1 MADICKL
8 NINGVIYD
16 IKDSI
21 ARAIIETLQNEGYL
35 KSTDVIDSLV
45 STNSTAPL
53 SANQGRQLNI
63 NKIDNISIN
72 GNILTFYANGTSK
85 GTITLPTQSS
95 NGGLTAEQA
104 TQLLTAYTHSQSS
117 HAPSNAE
124 QNVQSDWN
132 VTDNNSDAYIKNK
145 PTKISSFTNDSKYA
159 TETFVTTKIAEAQL
173 NGGEV
178 DLSGYATKS
187 EIPTKTSQLENDSG
201 YITDISNL
209 KLAYDSSTGVINLT
223 YNNNIISSITIDI
236 SKKTYS
242 IVNNLNNAT
251 TNNISG
257 NIEEGSSYSAI
268 ITANIGYEISSI
280 TVTMGG
286 TDITSSAVN
295 GNNINIPNVTGNI
308 VITVNTSVSESG
320 RELTTT
326 ILNMQYASAHEVLPN
341 APIDDVWKDRPR
353 EGKGSTIPTQN
364 CTECA
369 SGTHTASESYSAGS
383 LWSTFGQWATIYK
396 IKGTN
401 LVENVGVEIT
411 DFKMWRYNE
420 NTNQWVLVNDT
431 FDYGAFYYETF
442 WNDGSAPL
450 NDHKILS
457 SDKKTYKCLM
467 DSQTNG
473 RCFHPFSAQKKW
485 SNYGFTTNPSYI
497 VVQMKARLIVWDEN
511 GADNRASANLCMN
524 VCGDY
529 WIRQGASFDDQWRH
543 NGDMMIGYFKKITN
557 DWRYVYMTTCPNT
570 WDKGFPC
577 DSATDSGSGDATSDP
592 IELTLPSSMTCT
604 KGEVF
609 NITYNTNIEAVKH
622 EMSWDGGTT
631 YGDIT
636 SDIIADGTNYTYAH
650 EAINDTTWNPV
661 SRYIRVTDSDG
672 NISIGSISITIVSNN
687 FTATYN
693 LTNCTTDNSSASVLE
708 GDSYLSTIT
717 ANDEYMLTNVSVTMD
732 GVNVTN
738 SVYSQL
744 SYAVINSLTNCT
756 SDNSTK
762 EISYGSSYSA
772 TITANDGYDI
782 SSIKVI
788 MNGID
793 ITDDVIEESE

>member
-16 IKDSI
+16 IKDSV

-72 GNILTFYANGTSK
+72 GNILAFYANGTSK

-95 NGGLTAEQA
+95 NGGLTAEQV

-209 KLAYDSSTGVINLT
+209 KLAYDSSTGVVSLM
-223 YNNNIISSITIDI
+223 YNNNTLSTIIIESSSSINN
-236 SKKTYS
+236 YS
-242 IVNNLNNAT
+242 IINNLSNVT
-251 TNNISG
+251 TNNVSG
-257 NIEEGSSYSAI
+257 SILEGSSYTAT
-268 ITANIGYEISSI
+268 ITANSGYTINTIKVS
-280 TVTMGG
+280 MGG
-286 TDITSSAVN
+286 VDITSSAVS
-295 GNNINIPNVTGNI
+295 GNTINISEVTSNI
-308 VITVNTSVSESG
+308 VIT
-320 RELTTT
+320 
-326 ILNMQYASAHEVLPN
+326 ASA
-341 APIDDVWKDRPR
+341 
-353 EGKGSTIPTQN
+353 
-364 CTECA
+364 
-369 SGTHTASESYSAGS
+369 
-383 LWSTFGQWATIYK
+383 
-396 IKGTN
+396 
-401 LVENVGVEIT
+401 
-411 DFKMWRYNE
+411 
-420 NTNQWVLVNDT
+420 
-431 FDYGAFYYETF
+431 
-442 WNDGSAPL
+442 
-450 NDHKILS
+450 
-457 SDKKTYKCLM
+457 
-467 DSQTNG
+467 SQT
-473 RCFHPFSAQKKW
+473 Q
-485 SNYGFTTNPSYI
+485 
-497 VVQMKARLIVWDEN
+497 
-511 GADNRASANLCMN
+511 ANT
-524 VCGDY
+524 Y
-529 WIRQGASFDDQWRH
+529 T
-543 NGDMMIGYFKKITN
+543 ITN
-557 DWRYVYMTTCPNT
+557 
-570 WDKGFPC
+570 
-577 DSATDSGSGDATSDP
+577 
-592 IELTLPSSMTCT
+592 
-604 KGEVF
+604 
-609 NITYNTNIEAVKH
+609 
-622 EMSWDGGTT
+622 
-631 YGDIT
+631 
-636 SDIIADGTNYTYAH
+636 
-650 EAINDTTWNPV
+650 
-661 SRYIRVTDSDG
+661 
-672 NISIGSISITIVSNN
+672 
-687 FTATYN
+687 N

-717 ANDEYMLTNVSVTMD
+717 ANDEYTLTNVSVTMD

-756 SDNSTK
+756 SDNLTK